1 MSDIGLSREFDDCAN
16 ELKLDGWKFFFSVML
31 LFRKT
36 QGKHDQ
42 NPFSSP
48 PSGSFL
54 RGGRDPQ
61 PDGLHERRRVRCE

>member
-48 PSGSFL
+48 PSGS
-54 RGGRDPQ
+54 RPPRRKDPEGGEDN
-61 PDGLHERRRVRCE
+61 GF